1 MGRCILQSSDGQTVK
16 LSTPLCGEHTQIC
29 TPFSV
34 SADEDTVK
42 LLVVLLTGL
51 LIVLLIFIDCFNDY
65 YFIILKVFLLFRAC

>member
-1 MGRCILQSSDGQTVK
+1 MGRWILQSSDGQTVK